1 LIETIASLV
10 KDKQIDGISEIRD
23 ESDREGMRVV
33 IELKRDALS
42 DIVLNNL
49 YKSTQLQITFG
60 IIMLAIENR
69 EPKVFNLRGLL
80 ELFLKHRKSV
90 IIRRTIFDLDKAT
103 ARVHI
108 LEGLKK
114 AVMNINEVIETIKE
128 SPNNDIAKVSLI
140 EKFALSEVQTLAILE
155 MKLRRLTGLEQNRIE
170 SELEDLYKRID
181 YLRSILKRNRN

>member
-1 LIETIASLV
+1 
-10 KDKQIDGISEIRD
+10 
-23 ESDREGMRVV
+23 
-33 IELKRDALS
+33 
-42 DIVLNNL
+42 
-49 YKSTQLQITFG
+49 
-60 IIMLAIENR
+60 
-69 EPKVFNLRGLL
+69 
-80 ELFLKHRKSV
+80 V

-170 SELEDLYKRID
+170 SELEELYKRID
-181 YLRSILKRNRN
+181 YLRSILKSGQKINSNISR

>member
-1 LIETIASLV
+1 
-10 KDKQIDGISEIRD
+10 
-23 ESDREGMRVV
+23 M
-33 IELKRDALS
+33 
-42 DIVLNNL
+42 
-49 YKSTQLQITFG
+49 
-60 IIMLAIENR
+60 
-69 EPKVFNLRGLL
+69 
-80 ELFLKHRKSV
+80 

-128 SPNNDIAKVSLI
+128 SPNNDIAKVSLV

-170 SELEDLYKRID
+170 SELEELYKRID
-181 YLRSILKRNRN
+181 YLRSILKSEQKLNSIISDELIEIKENFSSKRRTEIVDDYDDIDVEDLIPNEPMVVTITHRGYIKRVH

>member
-1 LIETIASLV
+1 
-10 KDKQIDGISEIRD
+10 
-23 ESDREGMRVV
+23 MRVV

-114 AVMNINEVIETIKE
+114 ACN
-128 SPNNDIAKVSLI
+128 
-140 EKFALSEVQTLAILE
+140 
-155 MKLRRLTGLEQNRIE
+155 
-170 SELEDLYKRID
+170 
-181 YLRSILKRNRN
+181 

>member
-1 LIETIASLV
+1 MIETIASLV